1 MTTEYRVEMI
11 KIKKSFGGVHA
22 LKDVTFNVRPGEI
35 HALVGENGAGKSTMM
50 KILSGVY
57 REDSGIIKIDG
68 KEVIIHN
75 PGISKDLGV
84 SIIYQELMLA
94 PHLTVAE
101 NIFIDRLSKKMGLI
115 NYNQLYK
122 KAEELID
129 KIGFD
134 FNPRAL
140 VGNLTVAYQQVVEI
154 AKALSKNANI
164 LILDEPTAVL
174 APSEVEKLLGLLLN
188 LKAQGV
194 SIIYISH
201 RLDEVFRIAD
211 RITVLKDGTVVN
223 TFQKGAVTKD
233 EIITEMVGRKLE
245 GLFPARVSSFGRNI
259 LRAENLCCGAKVK
272 NVSFSLRSGEVL
284 GIAGLVGSGRSETV
298 RALFGADKK
307 DKGIIYL
314 DEKRINI
321 NSCRDAV
328 RHRIGFVPENRK
340 EQGVILSMSLR
351 KNMTMTRL
359 KDVVRLLGVIN
370 SKKEKAIAQN
380 LIDTLK
386 IKAWSPEINAF
397 NLSGGN
403 QQKVVLAKWFNTDCR
418 IIILD
423 EPTRGVDVGAKYE
436 IYNLINELSAQGI
449 GIIMISSEMIEI
461 IGMCDRAIVMHD
473 GEVRGELSKD
483 ELSEEGIMRLAISGN
498 ESIPVH
504 DAAAL

>member
-1 MTTEYRVEMI
+1 MSTEYRVEMI

-22 LKDVTFNVRPGEI
+22 LKDVTFHVKPGEI

-57 REDSGIIKIDG
+57 REDSGTIKIDG
-68 KEVIIHN
+68 KEVTMHN
-75 PGISKDLGV
+75 PTVSKELGV

-101 NIFIDRLSKKMGLI
+101 NIFIDRLSNKMGFV

-122 KAEELID
+122 KAEELIE

-134 FNPRAL
+134 FNPKAF
-140 VGNLTVAYQQVVEI
+140 VGDLTVAYQQVVEI
-154 AKALSKNANI
+154 AKALSKNARI

-174 APSEVEKLLGLLLN
+174 APSEVEKLLDLLLN

-211 RITVLKDGTVVN
+211 RVTVLKDGTVVN
-223 TFQKGAVTKD
+223 TFLKGAVTRD
-233 EIITEMVGRKLE
+233 DIITEMVGRKLE
-245 GLFPARVSSFGRNI
+245 GLFPTRKSNLGNTL
-259 LRAENLCCGAKVK
+259 LRAENLCSGSKVK

-307 DKGIIYL
+307 DSGTVYL

-321 NSCRDAV
+321 LNCKDSV
-328 RHRIGFVPENRK
+328 KHRIGFVPENRK

-359 KDVVRLLGVIN
+359 KDVMNFLGIIN
-370 SKKEKAIAQN
+370 SKKEKDIAHN
-380 LIDTLK
+380 LIETLR
-386 IKAWSPEINAF
+386 IKASSSEMNAF

-403 QQKVVLAKWFNTDCR
+403 QQKVVLAKWFNADCR

-436 IYNLINELSAQGI
+436 IYNLINELSRKGI

-461 IGMCDRAIVMHD
+461 IGMCDRALVMHD
-473 GEVRGELSKD
+473 GEVRGELLKD
-483 ELSEEGIMRLAISGN
+483 ELSEEGIMRLAISSN
-498 ESIPVH
+498 
-504 DAAAL
+504 

>member
-1 MTTEYRVEMI
+1 MSTEYKVEMI
-11 KIKKSFGGVHA
+11 KINKSFGGVHA
-22 LKDVTFNVRPGEI
+22 LKDVTFSVKPGEI

-57 REDSGIIKIDG
+57 REDSGTIKIDG
-68 KEVIIHN
+68 NEVTIHD
-75 PGISKDLGV
+75 PSISKELGI

-101 NIFIDRLSKKMGLI
+101 NIFIDRLSNKMGLV
-115 NYNQLYK
+115 NYNQLFK
-122 KAEELID
+122 KAEELIA

-154 AKALSKNANI
+154 AKALSKNAKI

-174 APSEVEKLLGLLLN
+174 APSEVEKLLDLLMN
-188 LKAQGV
+188 LKEKGV

-201 RLDEVFRIAD
+201 RLDEVFRVAD
-211 RITVLKDGTVVN
+211 RITVLKDGAVVN
-223 TFQKGAVTKD
+223 TFLKDAVKKD
-233 EIITEMVGRKLE
+233 DIITEMVGRKLE
-245 GLFPARVSSFGRNI
+245 GLFPSRVSNLGGEI
-259 LRAENLCCGAKVK
+259 LRVENLCNGDKVK
-272 NVSFSLRSGEVL
+272 NVSFTLRSGEVL

-307 DKGIIYL
+307 DRGMIYL
-314 DEKRINI
+314 DEKRISVS
-321 NSCRDAV
+321 SCRDSV

-351 KNMTMTRL
+351 NNMTMTKL
-359 KDVVRLLGVIN
+359 KDVTRFLGVIN
-370 SKKEKAIAQN
+370 SRKEKDIAQN
-380 LIDTLK
+380 LIETLK
-386 IKAWSPEINAF
+386 IKAWSPEMNTF

-403 QQKVVLAKWFNTDCR
+403 QQKVVLAKWFNADCR
-418 IIILD
+418 VMILD

-436 IYNLINELSAQGI
+436 IYNLINELSGKGI
-449 GIIMISSEMIEI
+449 GVIMISSEMIEI
-461 IGMCDRAIVMHD
+461 IGMCDRALVMHD

-483 ELSEEGIMRLAISGN
+483 ELSEENIMRLAISSN
-498 ESIPVH
+498 EPVS
-504 DAAAL
+504 DYYAATV